1 MSNMKE
7 LIKSQKMLKELT
19 DIMGTT
25 GESSLVFVQKIT
37 ELHHLLQQISLVVE
51 NDEEYKTLN
60 KTISD
65 LSTLLH
71 SCYDERIRKECEK

>member
-7 LIKSQKMLKELT
+7 LINSQKKLKDLT
-19 DIMGTT
+19 NLMGAT
-25 GESSLVFVQKIT
+25 GEPALMFVQKIT